1 MPDPV
6 AIQRE
11 YYRRTAAQ
19 YDAMHMHSD
28 GEHNF
33 ALSFMVS
40 MIRYLGC
47 RSVLDIGSGT
57 GRALFVIKE
66 EAPGIR
72 VCGIEPSPELRAAA
86 QKKGLAPDEIVDGD
100 AQALEYKD
108 GEFDLVCAF
117 GALHHIPRPSLA
129 VGEMLRV
136 ARRAIFI
143 SDANN
148 FGQGSAPVRVV
159 KQIAN
164 LLGLWTLLDYI
175 KSRGKGYILSEG
187 DGLSYSYSVF
197 NNYSQVRRACE
208 SVHLLNTMDAGM
220 NPYKTA
226 PSVALLGIK
235 PETAS

>member
-11 YYRRTAAQ
+11 YYRRTAAL
-19 YDAMHMHSD
+19 YDEMHVHSD
-28 GEHNF
+28 GEHDF

-40 MIRYLGC
+40 MIRYLRCG
-47 RSVLDIGSGT
+47 SVLDIGSGT

-66 EAPGIR
+66 EVPGIR
-72 VCGIEPSPELRAAA
+72 ICGIEPSPELRAAA
-86 QKKGLAPDEIVDGD
+86 QKKGLAHDEIVDGD

-117 GALHHIPRPSLA
+117 GALHHIPKPSLA

-148 FGQGSAPVRVV
+148 FGQGSAPVRAV

-187 DGLSYSYSVF
+187 DRLSYSYSVF

-208 SVHLLNTMDAGM
+208 SVHLLNTMDAGV

-226 PSVALLGIK
+226 PSVALLGVK
-235 PETAS
+235 PGTAS